1 MKSLPAIVCAV
12 LALGEPACSIGPAT
26 TDGGT
31 TGTATSTSTVGDQC
45 DQVATDYCENAINRC
60 AQDIALT
67 DCISGEESLCCTGS
81 ACDAL
86 STVSDD
92 TVTACEGTF
101 DSEDCYP
108 LTQMTAAS
116 CLQ

>member
-12 LALGEPACSIGPAT
+12 LALGEPACSIGPAA
-26 TDGGT
+26 TDSGA

-45 DQVATDYCENAINRC
+45 DQVATDYCENALNRC
-60 AQDIALT
+60 GITGLLS

-86 STVSDD
+86 STVSDT
-92 TVTACEGTF
+92 TVTDCEQVF
-101 DSEDCYP
+101 DTEDCDP

-116 CLQ
+116 CL